1 MKVMK
6 WILYLIIFIMNIL
19 TLVLIQTSETPVL
32 VAYIF
37 GVIYTLL
44 WILTASLCEIK

>member
-19 TLVLIQTSETPVL
+19 TLVLIQTSETPAL

-37 GVIYTLL
+37 GTIYTLL
-44 WILTASLCEIK
+44 WVMTKSFCEN